1 MTVAL
6 CGGVPY
12 AVIVDDAKRYL
23 DLAARAA
30 LRGVGRVEPNPP
42 VGCVLVRDGAVIAI
56 GHHRRFGGLH
66 AEREAIAAA
75 ASRGETV
82 RGSTAYVTLEPCN
95 AHGKQ
100 PPCVQALIEAGIAE
114 VVYARADPNPLKAG
128 GHAAL
133 EAAGVRCTLSGASP
147 LATSLAAPFVHRMM
161 ARRPWVIAKWAQTID
176 GRVATRT
183 GESKWISN
191 EWSRARVQRLR
202 GRVDAILTGIG
213 TVVTDDPMLN
223 ARTMGPS
230 RRVAARVVADTD
242 LDIPLDCRLVK
253 TAREYPTLVAC
264 DAHLLASDIVKTK
277 REALLA
283 AGVEFVPVNT
293 NGHGHGL
300 RLPELMNALMQRC
313 CWTVMVESGPGLLG
327 SLLELD
333 LVDEAVVYVAPLV
346 LADDNAKPPAGGR
359 VVQGLAGG
367 TRMDLCRV
375 KRIVDDVELVYRRRA

>member
-1 MTVAL
+1 M
-6 CGGVPY
+6 
-12 AVIVDDAKRYL
+12 RE
-23 DLAARAA
+23 
-30 LRGVGRVEPNPP
+30 GRV
-42 VGCVLVRDGAVIAI
+42 LAI

-66 AEREAIAAA
+66 AEREAIDTATAN
-75 ASRGETV
+75 SESV
-82 RGSTAYVTLEPCN
+82 RGATAFVTLEPCN

-100 PPCVQALIEAGIAE
+100 PPCVEALIEAGISE

-133 EAAGVRCTLSGASP
+133 EAAGVRCELSNSSP
-147 LATSLAAPFVHRMM
+147 LASSLAAPFVHRLA

-223 ARTMGPS
+223 ARTTGPA

-264 DAHLLASDIVKTK
+264 DAHLLSSDIVKNK

-283 AGVEFVPVNT
+283 AGVEFIPVNT

-300 RLPELMNALMQRC
+300 RLPELMSALLRRC
-313 CWTVMVESGPGLLG
+313 CWTVMVESGPGLMG

-359 VVQGLAGG
+359 VVHALAGG
-367 TRMDLCRV
+367 TRLELQRV
-375 KRIVDDVELVYRRRA
+375 KRLSGDVELVYRRRA